1 MLSSHSLVL
10 ECYINEIIQ
19 NIFFCTC
26 LLYSMSYLLDASK
39 ARVGKLWPCHI
50 FLKIHFHRNIA
61 MPPCWHDF
69 PGSSGS
75 NESTC
80 SAGDPGLISESRRFP
95 GKGNGNLLQYFCLEN
110 SMDKGA
116 WYNPWGCKE
125 LDTTERLTQTQSLT
139 CYLWLFLQSSIT
151 ATETLWLTKSI
162 LFANTAFREKV
173 CRFLTFIYDL
183 MQFANILF
191 QNFAPIFMKYIVLH
205 FSFFVMPWSI
215 FGIMIILASSNE
227 LGSTL
232 AFSI

>member
-110 SMDKGA
+110 SMDKGT

-125 LDTTERLTQTQSLT
+125 LDTTEWLTQTQSLT
-139 CYLWLFLQSSIT
+139 CYLWLF
-151 ATETLWLTKSI
+151 
-162 LFANTAFREKV
+162 
-173 CRFLTFIYDL
+173 CRA
-183 MQFANILF
+183 Q
-191 QNFAPIFMKYIVLH
+191 
-205 FSFFVMPWSI
+205 
-215 FGIMIILASSNE
+215 
-227 LGSTL
+227 
-232 AFSI
+232 